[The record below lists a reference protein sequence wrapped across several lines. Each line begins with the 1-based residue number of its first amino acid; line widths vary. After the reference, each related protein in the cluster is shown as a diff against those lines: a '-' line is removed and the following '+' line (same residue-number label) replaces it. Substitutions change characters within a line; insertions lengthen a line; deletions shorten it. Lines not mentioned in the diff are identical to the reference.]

1 MYYLDI
7 KSVYSY
13 FAAKLEAEKQA
24 KKEEKKEES
33 N

>member
-1 MYYLDI
+1 MFYLDV

-24 KKEEKKEES
+24 KQEESKKES

>member
-24 KKEEKKEES
+24 KKEGKKEES